1 MERPILRS
9 ARSSA
14 VAAILFLTVILSGG
28 ATAGVIDTPPK
39 PGDAARVGGPLPG
52 VSADPDL
59 AKFFDQAKT
68 TFMERDSV
76 RGGTFEGKD
85 TGTGLGPRF
94 NLDGCASCHAY
105 PAAGGSSP
113 PFNLQPGFSTAA
125 HAKNDP
131 VSFVKSDGPTVEAR
145 FKWLMDANG
154 HFKLDLTKPGKDK
167 RVADG
172 GVHALYT
179 ISGRTDA
186 GTCQIKQPP
195 FQQAWVQDNV
205 TLRIPTPVYGLGLIE
220 AIDESEINHNA
231 GDVVLAT
238 AKAAKASSLRA
249 GDFDMDDVQFSRID
263 DKRSFWKILKDRQNL
278 RTILGIHGRPGR
290 GRSNH
295 SGNDST
301 ITRFGW
307 KAQNKSLMIFAGEA
321 YNVEQGVTNE
331 LFPNERD
338 EEPTPLPADCK
349 INSTPEDKTVPA
361 KNGGGSATLGDVEN
375 FAIFMRLLAPPKPAC
390 ELGKD
395 CPDNVVHGSAVFD
408 QVHCDECHVRELK
421 LGNAALKPIAD
432 QKVARLYSDLL
443 LHHMGNC
450 PPHKD
455 HTPACL
461 ADGVEQGQAGV
472 DEFRTAPLW
481 GVGQRLFFLHDG
493 RARDLPSAILDHQGK
508 GSEASEVIKRY
519 RALPDKDK
527 QALIDFLR
535 SL

>member
-1 MERPILRS
+1 MKRQISPGTRPS
-9 ARSSA
+9 AIA
-14 VAAILFLTVILSGG
+14 GTLFLAAILSGELS
-28 ATAGVIDTPPK
+28 AGVIDTPPQ
-39 PGDAARVGGPLPG
+39 PGDPARVGDPLPG

-59 AKFFDQAKT
+59 AKFFDQAKAI
-68 TFMERDSV
+68 FGERDSV
-76 RGGTFEGKD
+76 KGGSFEGQD
-85 TGTGLGPRF
+85 TGAGLGPRF
-94 NLDGCASCHAY
+94 NLDGCGSCHAY
-105 PAAGGSSP
+105 PAMGGSSP
-113 PFNLQPGFSTAA
+113 PTNLQPSFATAG

-131 VSFVKSDGPTVEAR
+131 IPFVHSDGPTVEAR
-145 FKWLMDANG
+145 FKWLMNADG
-154 HFKLDLTKPGKDK
+154 HFKLDPNKPGRDK

-186 GTCQIKQPP
+186 GSCQIKQPP
-195 FQQAWVQDNV
+195 FLKAWIQDNV

-220 AIDESEINHNA
+220 AIDESEINRNA
-231 GDVVLAT
+231 AAVVLAT
-238 AKAAKASSLRA
+238 AKAASTSSLKA
-249 GDFDMDDVQFSRID
+249 GDFDMDDVQFGHIE
-263 DKRSFWKILKDRQNL
+263 DKGSFWRALEVREKL
-278 RTILGIHGRPGR
+278 RKALGIQGRPGR
-290 GRSNH
+290 GRGNH

-338 EEPTPLPADCK
+338 EEPTPLPAACK
-349 INSTPEDKTVPA
+349 INSAPEDKTVPV

-395 CPDNVVHGSAVFD
+395 CAENVVHGSAVFN

-432 QKVARLYSDLL
+432 QKVAKLYSDLL
-443 LHHMGNC
+443 LHRMGNC

-493 RARDLPSAILDHQGK
+493 RARDLPTAILDHRGT
-508 GSEASEVIKRY
+508 GSEANEVIKRY
-519 RALPDKDK
+519 RALADKDK

-535 SL
+535 TL